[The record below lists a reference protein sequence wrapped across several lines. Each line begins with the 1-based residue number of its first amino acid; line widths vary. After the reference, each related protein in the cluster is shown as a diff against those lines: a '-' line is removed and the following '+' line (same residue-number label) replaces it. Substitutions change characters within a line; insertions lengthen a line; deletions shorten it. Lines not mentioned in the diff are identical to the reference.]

1 MRSVFDRNPTGQALL
16 DAEGHF
22 VAVNQALCR
31 FLGRSPGELVGASYA
46 LVMPPNEAS
55 ILAPGP
61 AERRYVHAEGR
72 MVWGRTTT
80 AVIDDLGSARL
91 LLCVEDITGQRIA
104 DQSLIHAALHDS
116 LTDLPNRRL
125 LRDRLTTALA
135 RSGRSEAMLAVM
147 FIDLDGFKKIN
158 DTMGHEAGDDLL
170 VAVSQ
175 NLVGILR
182 GSDTI
187 ARLGGDEFVIVC
199 EDVSDEEDLE
209 LVANRLLEAVRTPI
223 NLRGRRVSITA
234 SMGIAIAGPMTEGP
248 HDLLRLADTAMYR
261 AKRNGR
267 DRYFVVDEQMME
279 QVTATSELEAE
290 LRHAIQADE
299 LTLYYQPVAL
309 VDGRL
314 VGMEAL
320 VRWNHPRLGLL
331 GPAEFLHVAET
342 GDLSRSLSDWVLRTA
357 VADAATW
364 TDPVDRVNRVDGSQV
379 DPATERAAPPV
390 RVSVNLAVRE
400 LTESSFIDNVA
411 GLLRWA
417 GLAPYC
423 LLFDISEEQ
432 LADPRPGLR
441 QQLDRLRA
449 LGVGVAVDD
458 FGIGSSSLA
467 DLKRLPVDTVKID
480 KSFAWSVLD
489 DTADAAIVAAIAATS
504 RATGRQTVAE
514 GVESAAQLG
523 KLRELGCDSVQG
535 YFPGAPAPLHELREV
550 LLNRRVTSLQS

>member
-1 MRSVFDRNPTGQALL
+1 
-16 DAEGHF
+16 
-22 VAVNQALCR
+22 
-31 FLGRSPGELVGASYA
+31 
-46 LVMPPNEAS
+46 
-55 ILAPGP
+55 
-61 AERRYVHAEGR
+61 
-72 MVWGRTTT
+72 
-80 AVIDDLGSARL
+80 
-91 LLCVEDITGQRIA
+91 
-104 DQSLIHAALHDS
+104 
-116 LTDLPNRRL
+116 
-125 LRDRLTTALA
+125 
-135 RSGRSEAMLAVM
+135 
-147 FIDLDGFKKIN
+147 
-158 DTMGHEAGDDLL
+158 
-170 VAVSQ
+170 
-175 NLVGILR
+175 
-182 GSDTI
+182 
-187 ARLGGDEFVIVC
+187 
-199 EDVSDEEDLE
+199 
-209 LVANRLLEAVRTPI
+209 
-223 NLRGRRVSITA
+223 
-234 SMGIAIAGPMTEGP
+234 
-248 HDLLRLADTAMYR
+248 
-261 AKRNGR
+261 
-267 DRYFVVDEQMME
+267 
-279 QVTATSELEAE
+279 
-290 LRHAIQADE
+290 
-299 LTLYYQPVAL
+299 
-309 VDGRL
+309 
-314 VGMEAL
+314 
-320 VRWNHPRLGLL
+320 
-331 GPAEFLHVAET
+331 
-342 GDLSRSLSDWVLRTA
+342 
-357 VADAATW
+357 
-364 TDPVDRVNRVDGSQV
+364 
-379 DPATERAAPPV
+379 V